1 MSVKISITG
10 IKEIDNVLRNLPKE
24 ITHQVLS
31 SAHSAAAKPLV
42 QRMQLTAPEGPT
54 GNLVDSIGIVRS
66 SVKKADNLGEIK
78 VGPRR
83 GRYKGHHAHMVEYGT
98 KPRTLKGRGKYKS
111 GTKRGV
117 MPKKPFVKPAFRQT
131 KTEVERGIAVQVGR
145 ALARKMKQLLK

>member
-78 VGPRR
+78 VGPRQ
-83 GRYKGHHAHMVEYGT
+83 
-98 KPRTLKGRGKYKS
+98 RGKYKGFHGKFKEYGFKTRLKPGNKGKS
-111 GTKRGV
+111 RVAPDKFVEPAFNQTKRI
-117 MPKKPFVKPAFRQT
+117 
-131 KTEVERGIAVQVGR
+131 VENGIATQVGR